1 MSYALA
7 LNAVWV
13 DNPGTVTR
21 SNRLKQRREAL
32 GLTQGDVATRA
43 QVHIST
49 VVRLEKGRNVESAT
63 LDAIEAALS
72 EAERDQPGH
81 RGTREH
87 EDSEVED
94 FDRDI
99 QRGYKRRDVPVV
111 GDAEASTDGLI
122 SWDSEGI
129 VSAQVEEWVA
139 RSFADG
145 DPRAYAL
152 RIRGDSMI
160 PRYFPGEVIV
170 AQPRLPVR
178 DGDFACVILTTG
190 ERLVKRV
197 FRKDRT
203 WLLKS
208 LNEVYPERLVAED
221 EIAAMHRIKHSIT
234 T

>member
-1 MSYALA
+1 MGYALA
-7 LNAVWV
+7 LYPIRI

-21 SNRLKQRREAL
+21 SNRLKKRREAL
-32 GLTQGDVATRA
+32 GLTQADIAKMA
-43 QVHIST
+43 EVHVST
-49 VVRLEKGRNVESAT
+49 VVRLEKGRNVEST
-63 LDAIEAALS
+63 TIDAIEAALS
-72 EAERDQPGH
+72 EAERDQSGH
-81 RGTREH
+81 RRTREH
-87 EDSEVED
+87 DDSEVED

-99 QRGYKRRDVPVV
+99 TRGYKRRDVPVV
-111 GDAEASTDGLI
+111 GDAEASTNGLI
-122 SWDSEGI
+122 AWDSEGV

-152 RIRGDSMI
+152 RVRGDSMI

-178 DGDFACVILTTG
+178 DGDFACVILTSG

-208 LNEVYPERLVAED
+208 LNEVYPERLVAEE